1 MSRTRPNPLSL
12 ITRRWHLL
20 GLMAVAVAREITL
33 MQKMRARSGA
43 HKAALLEAWI
53 YAAVV
58 KLSANISAASDLPR
72 LEADE
77 RAALAQLKTL
87 HQILLILALLMSE
100 IRREFAAEDERLSKL
115 AGDREETVIPALMR
129 RPRPVPFLDS
139 G

>member
-1 MSRTRPNPLSL
+1 MSRTHPNPLSF
-12 ITRRWHLL
+12 ITRRWQLL
-20 GLMAVAVAREITL
+20 GLMAVAFAREITL

-53 YAAVV
+53 YAAAV
-58 KLSANISAASDLPR
+58 KLSADISVASDLPR

-87 HQILLILALLMSE
+87 HQILLILALLISE
-100 IRREFAAEDERLSKL
+100 IKREFAAEEERLSKL
-115 AGDREETVIPALMR
+115 AGGLKQAGLPGLVR